1 MGNCPVSLNLHR
13 RGAGHKRIHDR
24 NVRAGRRVVS
34 VENGVYTNRKAIS
47 VRPLVRQ
54 PPTTSLYYKKVLRPM
69 PDSPTDLVT
78 EATMG

>member
-54 PPTTSLYYKKVLRPM
+54 PPTTSLYYKKGRVLE
-69 PDSPTDLVT
+69 SFQ
-78 EATMG
+78 

>member
-24 NVRAGRRVVS
+24 NVRVGRRVVS

-54 PPTTSLYYKKVLRPM
+54 PPTTSLHYKKGRNLEVFQWNNDANRILC
-69 PDSPTDLVT
+69 
-78 EATMG
+78 

>member
-47 VRPLVRQ
+47 VRPLISDPQPLGRVLVTVRGSNRS
-54 PPTTSLYYKKVLRPM
+54 TSLK
-69 PDSPTDLVT
+69 DQ
-78 EATMG
+78 